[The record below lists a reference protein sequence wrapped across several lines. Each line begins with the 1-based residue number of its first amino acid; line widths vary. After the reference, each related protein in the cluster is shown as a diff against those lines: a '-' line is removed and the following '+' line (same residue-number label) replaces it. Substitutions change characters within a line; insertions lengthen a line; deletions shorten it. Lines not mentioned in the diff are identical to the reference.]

1 MKIPTIAPKA
11 AGRVQAEVPVIQGD
25 VAGIA
30 PSARF
35 KTILVPLDFSPAS
48 TKALE
53 QAVALARKF
62 QGNIHLVHVQAP
74 DEAAAIPGAGHL
86 MRQCAESVT
95 FLQERL
101 AKTQRRHVPS
111 FWPENCHLR
120 SGQPYQAVCQL
131 AREIGADLIVLAT
144 RGHTGLKRILLGSTA
159 ERIVRFSPC
168 PVLIVRPRK
177 GKKPA
182 HTGKQNGTSTFRKI
196 AVPIDFSTSSMAALH
211 YAAVLAREFGAD
223 LLLFHALFPA
233 THVAVDR
240 VSVEMPSGADAAY
253 QKDAELSMEALT
265 QLDFLRGLKCEV
277 LVRWGYAVDEICSLT
292 SQPDIDLL
300 VTSTHGRSGFKHIL
314 MGSVA
319 EHVVRYAECPVL
331 VVPALKTLD
340 DEK

>member
-1 MKIPTIAPKA
+1 MVKGA
-11 AGRVQAEVPVIQGD
+11 AAAVTP
-25 VAGIA
+25 
-30 PSARF
+30 PARI
-35 KTILVPLDFSPAS
+35 KTILVSLDFSPAS

-53 QAVALARKF
+53 QAVMLARKF

-74 DEAAAIPGAGHL
+74 DEVSAVPGAGHL
-86 MRQCAESVT
+86 MRECAESVT
-95 FLQERL
+95 FLRERL
-101 AKTQRRHVPS
+101 AKTQRQHVPS

-120 SGQPYQAVCQL
+120 TGRAYHEVCEL

-177 GKKPA
+177 GKGPA
-182 HTGKQNGTSTFRKI
+182 RTEKETGESPFRKI
-196 AVPIDFSTSSMAALH
+196 AVPIDFSTSSITALQ

-233 THVAVDR
+233 TRVAVDR
-240 VSVEMPSGADAAY
+240 VSVKITSDADVAY
-253 QKDAELSMEALT
+253 QKDAQLSMEALT
-265 QLDFLRGLKCEV
+265 QLDFLHGLKCET
-277 LVRWGYAVDEICSLT
+277 LVRWGYAVDEICGLT
-292 SQPDIDLL
+292 SQPAIDLL

-314 MGSVA
+314 LGSVA

-331 VVPALKTLD
+331 VVPALRTLND
-340 DEK
+340 GE